1 MEKGNTETLAPNRPL
16 AACGPARCELALRG
30 GDREA
35 EGRGGTARLEF
46 LCVSLDCQGGA
57 KHYKVLILLWM
68 L

>member
-35 EGRGGTARLEF
+35 EGRGGDSKAGVSVCVFRLPGR
-46 LCVSLDCQGGA
+46 CQT
-57 KHYKVLILLWM
+57 L
-68 L
+68 